1 MRLTGSCA
9 GALVLP
15 YSGRMKT
22 ASTLA
27 IALAALMLGAPA
39 LASATS
45 FCAGLDSYKV
55 SPIIGGAPVDLCR
68 VDARAVLLVNTASAC
83 GFTPQYEG
91 LEKLHQRFGRDG
103 LRVVALPANDF
114 GSQERG
120 SNQQIAEFCQV
131 NYGVTF
137 TVGEKLTTPI
147 RSDPLYARLVRT
159 SGKAPKW
166 NFHKYLITP
175 DGRVQSFDSDV
186 TPQSRELVQAIE
198 VALKPAAR

>member
-1 MRLTGSCA
+1 MNRSL
-9 GALVLP
+9 ALF
-15 YSGRMKT
+15 
-22 ASTLA
+22 LA
-27 IALAALMLGAPA
+27 LLAAA
-39 LASATS
+39 ASAGATS

-91 LEKLHQRFGRDG
+91 LEKLNQRYARDG
-103 LRVVALPANDF
+103 LRIVGLPANDF
-114 GSQERG
+114 GAQERG

-137 TVGEKLTTPI
+137 TVGEKLAVPI
-147 RSDPLYARLVRT
+147 LRDPLYAQLVRL
-159 SGKAPKW
+159 SGKAPQW
-166 NFHKYLITP
+166 NFHKYLLSA
-175 DGRVQSFDSDV
+175 DGRVQSFDSNV

>member
-9 GALVLP
+9 GALALP

-27 IALAALMLGAPA
+27 IPLAALLLGPPA
-39 LASATS
+39 VAGAAS

-91 LEKLHQRFGRDG
+91 LEKLHQRFGREG

>member
-1 MRLTGSCA
+1 MTGMRA
-9 GALVLP
+9 GLLALP
-15 YSGRMKT
+15 YSGRMKPAFT
-22 ASTLA
+22 FAATLA
-27 IALAALMLGAPA
+27 TLLLGISAGAQAA
-39 LASATS
+39 S
-45 FCAGLDSYKV
+45 FCAGLDRYPV
-55 SPIIGGAPVDLCR
+55 NPIIGGAPVDLCR
-68 VDARAVLLVNTASAC
+68 LDARAVLLVNTASAC

-91 LEKLHQRFGRDG
+91 LEKLHQRYGREG

-114 GSQERG
+114 GAQERG
-120 SNQQIAEFCQV
+120 SNKQIAEFCQV

-147 RSDPLYARLVRT
+147 RQDPLYAQLVRV

-186 TPQSRELVQAIE
+186 TPQSRELAQAVE
-198 VALKPAAR
+198 AALKPTAR

>member
-1 MRLTGSCA
+1 MTGMRA
-9 GALVLP
+9 GPLALP
-15 YSGRMKT
+15 YSAHMQRAFT
-22 ASTLA
+22 FA
-27 IALAALMLGAPA
+27 ISLAALLLGMPGAA
-39 LASATS
+39 QAAS
-45 FCAGLDSYKV
+45 FCAGLDTYKV
-55 SPIIGGAPVDLCR
+55 SPIIGGAPLDLCR

-91 LEKLHQRFGRDG
+91 LEKLHQRYAREG

-114 GSQERG
+114 GAQERG

-147 RSDPLYARLVRT
+147 RQDPLYAQLVRV

-186 TPQSRELVQAIE
+186 TPQSRELAQAVE
-198 VALKPAAR
+198 AALKPTTR